1 MKQANLSLQALLDVL
16 NELPGGKRHCQT
28 CYICRNIDGHLRGI
42 IVLNEN
48 QLRNTEAHLLA
59 QIALRKAGTPF

>member
-1 MKQANLSLQALLDVL
+1 MKTPKLSLQILLDVL
-16 NELPGGKRHCQT
+16 NALPGGKRHTQT
-28 CYICRNIDGHLRGI
+28 CYVCRNIDGHLRGI

-59 QIALRKAGTPF
+59 QVAMRKAGTPF